1 MGFTLKQLRY
11 FEAALRNGSIAT
23 AAVEMNIS
31 RSSITAA
38 IDLIEK
44 SVNADLFRRVPAKGI
59 VPTEIGLAVGERV
72 TAFLEQEKLFQ
83 ADLKSITGDP
93 TGTLRLGCYAP
104 AASFILPPILSQ
116 IAQVYPG
123 IRIDIVE
130 GDMDK
135 LTKLVLSGAVDLT
148 MMYEYGPASSL
159 LFEKLFEAPPWAL
172 LPLSYPLASHCEVTL
187 SELAPLPMILLDLT
201 TTQNYFTSLFTDL
214 GLQPNVV
221 HSTKSSSVIRGLVAN
236 EMGYSIL
243 NICGPHDRDQTNG
256 YRAAAIKD
264 ACLAPAFGIAF
275 APSLEG
281 SVIVSAVREIGREL
295 AGQGAFDHL
304 LMTRRKR

>member
-1 MGFTLKQLRY
+1 MSLTLKQLRY

-23 AAVEMNIS
+23 AAEEMNIS
-31 RSSITAA
+31 KSSITAA

-44 SVNADLFRRVPAKGI
+44 SVNTDLFRRVPAKGI
-59 VPTEIGLAVGERV
+59 IPTEIGLAVGERV
-72 TAFLEQEKLFQ
+72 TAFLEQEKLFR
-83 ADLKSITGDP
+83 ADLKSITDDP

-104 AASFILPPILSQ
+104 TASFILPPILSQ
-116 IAQVYPG
+116 IARIYPG
-123 IRIDIVE
+123 IRIDIIE

-135 LTKLVLSGAVDLT
+135 LTKLVLSGAVDLA
-148 MMYEYGPASSL
+148 MMYEYDSARSL

-172 LPLSYPLASHCEVTL
+172 LPLHYPLASQCEVTL
-187 SELAPLPMILLDLT
+187 SELAPLPMILLDLI
-201 TTQNYFTSLFTDL
+201 TTQNYFKSLFTDR

-221 HSTKSSSVIRGLVAN
+221 YSTKSSSVIRGLVAN

-243 NICGPHDRDQTNG
+243 NICGPYDRDQTNG
-256 YRAAAIKD
+256 YSAVAIKD
-264 ACLAPAFGIAF
+264 DCLAPAFGITF

-295 AGQGAFDHL
+295 AGNGAFDHL
-304 LMTRRKR
+304 LMTHQNR